1 MPHGAGYAL
10 QLRFDPVAFL
20 PRLLSTLPVVMSPV
34 ARAILAWVASNP
46 DRAWAW
52 IYFFFQYM
60 PTPHAPHFREAVLL
74 HSLGALRH
82 L

>member
-1 MPHGAGYAL
+1 M
-10 QLRFDPVAFL
+10 
-20 PRLLSTLPVVMSPV
+20 

-52 IYFFFQYM
+52 IYFFFQYT
-60 PTPHAPHFREAVLL
+60 PTPHAPHFKEAVLL
-74 HSLGALRH
+74 HSLAALRR